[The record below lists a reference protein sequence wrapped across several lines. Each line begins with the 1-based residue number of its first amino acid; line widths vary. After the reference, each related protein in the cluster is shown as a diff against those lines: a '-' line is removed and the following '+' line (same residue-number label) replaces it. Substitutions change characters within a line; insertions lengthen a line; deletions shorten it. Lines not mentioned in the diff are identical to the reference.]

1 MISNQIH
8 PSCELQGMLLK
19 NLLQNA
25 FAHVAILRDVTA
37 REQEMI
43 VRGHPPFS
51 YEAYKT
57 VLESTAAVY
66 DESKVTRRNDV
77 HNVGILDVE
86 EFPDTQD
93 DLRISEE
100 LQESEIHMTRTK
112 LPGASMNKETWNA
125 LGKKEQD
132 IWDQLQ
138 DATKKK
144 ILQYAVE
151 RAQKKSSTA
160 SVNQVSTS
168 DTQTDD
174 GTGSSG
180 VDSEAFV
187 SDEDF
192 RIMNTE
198 IKDVIKQA
206 RKEAHPGDARRL
218 MGKKTAQVK
227 FATIV
232 EADDDSSCDSEA
244 LDALIGEYWDDTDAT
259 DFHRGD

>member
-1 MISNQIH
+1 
-8 PSCELQGMLLK
+8 MLLK

-43 VRGHPPFS
+43 VRGLPPFS
-51 YEAYKT
+51 YESYKT

-66 DESKVTRRNDV
+66 DESKITRRNV
-77 HNVGILDVE
+77 HNVGILDDTELSDIHE
-86 EFPDTQD
+86 EP
-93 DLRISEE
+93 
-100 LQESEIHMTRTK
+100 QESEIHMTRTK
-112 LPGASMNKETWNA
+112 LPGASMNKDTWNK
-125 LGKKEQD
+125 LGKSEQE

-138 DATKKK
+138 DATKKM

-168 DTQTDD
+168 DTQTDN
-174 GTGSSG
+174 GVGSPG
-180 VDSEAFV
+180 DDSEASA

-232 EADDDSSCDSEA
+232 EADDDSSCDSET
-244 LDALIGEYWDDTDAT
+244 LDALVGEYWDDTDAT